1 MRAPQIFIKEEDEK
15 TKWLIREIN
24 KAFSSFADEINQ
36 TNKNV
41 ELLTLTN
48 RVDVVEE
55 DVVDLDTELGAQAS
69 AISTL
74 DSEVSTIDGEV
85 TAVASSVTTL
95 SATVAGNTAAISSEA
110 SARATADGYLAGK
123 YTLTATAGNVVT
135 GMNIT
140 SSSGAGTNV
149 SEVTFQTDKFKI
161 YNGSTGQTPFLVSGG
176 NVYIDNA
183 RIKDLEATSIKAGT
197 ITANEIINLGISTA
211 KIADGALSSMYS
223 DENGS
228 FAISTGNTYAPVGV
242 SSSGVSLTTKAL
254 LIASFQCNDLGGATT
269 PTVRASIQSG
279 SGTTLVGGSR
289 VCTWIAGTANTY
301 SVHVAVPDVLYT
313 SYRLY
318 FDNITVNTSAAITN
332 CFLSL
337 VEFKK

>member
-85 TAVASSVTTL
+85 TAVASSVTSL

-110 SARATADGYLAGK
+110 TARATADGYLAGK

-197 ITANEIINLGISTA
+197 ITANEIINLGVTTEKIDTNAITTLTTGSNASTAISTA
-211 KIADGALSSMYS
+211 GIYNICSCAASGLSTNKAIISVSCYLQDG
-223 DENGS
+223 
-228 FAISTGNTYAPVGV
+228 T
-242 SSSGVSLTTKAL
+242 
-254 LIASFQCNDLGGATT
+254 
-269 PTVRASIQSG
+269 
-279 SGTTLVGGSR
+279 GGSTIPATLLR
-289 VCTWIAGTANTY
+289 VEGNVSGPLFLAARFHSWPINNYTTVTFHFPITSVADTQYTFIVNPSWINGTGYVNN
-301 SVHVAVPDVLYT
+301 SVI
-313 SYRLY
+313 SC
-318 FDNITVNTSAAITN
+318 I
-332 CFLSL
+332 
-337 VEFKK
+337 EFKK